1 MAGLGLAK
9 VGFDPYVKFV
19 VPVMVILAAIILAVL
34 LLSAAL

>member
-9 VGFDPYVKFV
+9 VGFDGYVKFV
-19 VPVMVILAAIILAVL
+19 VPLMVILAAIILAVL